1 MAKQYY
7 ICWLLTKMDYLHRPI
22 FSHAYTCYVVVL
34 LCICILVVLRPFLV
48 FRFDK
53 MGSWEL

>member
-1 MAKQYY
+1 MALNA
-7 ICWLLTKMDYLHRPI
+7 ISFLV
-22 FSHAYTCYVVVL
+22 SHAYTCYVVVL